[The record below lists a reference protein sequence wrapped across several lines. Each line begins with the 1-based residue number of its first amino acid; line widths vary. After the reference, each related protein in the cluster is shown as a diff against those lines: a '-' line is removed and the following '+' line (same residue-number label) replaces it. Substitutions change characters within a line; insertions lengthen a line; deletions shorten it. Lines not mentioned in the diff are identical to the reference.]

1 MKCFIGLDMGT
12 SAVKGAIV
20 SEDGKVLGTALG
32 PFEYFNKNGG
42 KLLDPDHFLS
52 VCYGVIKK
60 LAESAGEYEIVAICP
75 CCASGNMTL
84 LDKDNKPLIP
94 IIGWQSRVDQ
104 AEFDTYYT
112 KEEKEEIYAKVGW
125 RPGASFPI
133 AYIPYI
139 KKNMP
144 ELFAKVKMICMTA
157 EYLNFS
163 LTGNWGIGHSMGT
176 PFYLMDQEK
185 GCYNKPL
192 LEKLGITEDI
202 LPPIYAKGTVVGK
215 VKEGLD
221 IGVPAGTAVV
231 LGSFD
236 HPSCATGA
244 GVYEPGEMLLS
255 CGTSWVELFPVE
267 TREKAAKASFLV
279 DRFMLDG
286 APYCVMTSVESLSIK
301 IDALREHF
309 LGKIS
314 HKEFDDYAVSAP
326 KGCNGLEFDFTD
338 ADYERGKG
346 FDKGCIARAIIEGAA
361 KLLAA
366 NLEKVKERGLSADK
380 ITMVGGITN
389 SDLCV
394 KIIAETLGMDI
405 TVVNGISAGA
415 VGAAMLAAIGEGTFK
430 NEKDAF
436 SKMNF
441 ERKVFKY

>member
-1 MKCFIGLDMGT
+1 MKCFIGLDIGT
-12 SAVKGAIV
+12 SAIKGAIV
-20 SEDGKVLGTALG
+20 SQDGMVLGTAHG

-42 KLLDPDHFLS
+42 KLLDTEHFLS
-52 VCYGVIKK
+52 VCYDVIAA
-60 LAESAGEYEIVAICP
+60 LAKSKGDYEIAAICP

-94 IIGWQSRVDQ
+94 IIGWQSNVD
-104 AEFDTYYT
+104 AEEAATYYT
-112 KEEKEEIYAKVGW
+112 DEEKLEIYNKVGW
-125 RPGASFPI
+125 RPGRGFTAI
-133 AYIPYI
+133 WLPYI
-139 KKNMP
+139 KKHMP
-144 ELFAKVKMICMTA
+144 SLFEKINFVCMSA
-157 EYLNFS
+157 EYLVYS
-163 LTGNWGIGHSMGT
+163 LTGSWGISQSMGT

-185 GCYNKPL
+185 GVYNKWIL
-192 LEKLGITEDI
+192 DRLGITENM
-202 LPPIYAKGTVVGK
+202 LPPIYDKGTVIGK
-215 VKEGLD
+215 TKAGID
-221 IGVPAGTAVV
+221 GIPAGVPVV

-267 TREKAAKASFLV
+267 TREKAQKAAFLI

-286 APYCVMTSVESLSIK
+286 APYCVMTSVASLSIK

-314 HKEFDDYAVSAP
+314 HKAFDEYAASAP
-326 KGCNGLEFDFTD
+326 KGCNGLEFNFTEE
-338 ADYERGKG
+338 DYKKGKN

-366 NLEKVKERGLSADK
+366 NLKKVEERGLKAEK

-394 KIIAETLGMDI
+394 KIVAETLGMDI
-405 TVVNGISAGA
+405 SVVNGISAGA

-436 SKMNF
+436 AKMNF
-441 ERKVFKY
+441 ERKVFKH